1 MFDFTEYI
9 DVRAFFISLFIGILI
24 TYVLAPPKK
33 YVIAYPT
40 PETSNEK
47 VYRDKADTCYK
58 FKTDEVQCPT
68 DKSKIHSIEIQ
79 DGGNAIE
86 SDNDKNAVLKTLES
100 VLDFDKK

>member
-9 DVRAFFISLFIGILI
+9 DVRAFFISLFIGIFI

-40 PETSNEK
+40 PETSDERI
-47 VYRDKADTCYK
+47 YRDKADTCYK
-58 FKTDEVQCPT
+58 FATEEVQCPS
-68 DKSKIHSIEIQ
+68 DKSKIHSIDIQ
-79 DGGNAIE
+79 DGSGE
-86 SDNDKNAVLKTLES
+86 KDDSKNPVMKTLEA